1 MTILLTAF
9 IPCFLGAS
17 DLWRSFVSSGNTWDC
32 HHSLIGRDTKDFGR
46 LLGLGIIPSLSPNY
60 PQGDRKMTPFPS
72 CPGWLHQGKIARKMF
87 SLQRPSLR
95 GGKNNQAIFGVTSI
109 NSNLL
114 DPRYLPW
121 SSESPIANNVHGSP
135 VQLLDHSRLNLRQ
148 TSSASVFSSWKA
160 SG

>member
-9 IPCFLGAS
+9 IPCILGAS
-17 DLWRSFVSSGNTWDC
+17 DLWRSFVSSSNTWDC
-32 HHSLIGRDTKDFGR
+32 HHSLIGRDTKDFGG
-46 LLGLGIIPSLSPNY
+46 LLGLGIIPSLSILIILINHSILTILRETERWPH
-60 PQGDRKMTPFPS
+60 PHLRSF
-72 CPGWLHQGKIARKMF
+72 CPGWLHQGKIARKLF

-114 DPRYLPW
+114 DP
-121 SSESPIANNVHGSP
+121 AHGSHL
-135 VQLLDHSRLNLRQ
+135 QLPDHSRLNPRQ
-148 TSSASVFSSWKA
+148 TFSASVFSSWKE